1 MTFPGLLRALV
12 MWCLWRKSLMLAFH
26 LWLCNYTGLAI
37 ILFQL
42 GTILTNILDSIPPLL
57 ITLAIW
63 FLGMKRTPHY
73 FIWRMILHRDTYIA
87 KFCAGHLKSAHAQV
101 MAKHSLI
108 LPEWAWFLDFIVVNI
123 PVGGA
128 EVYHRSNEIQCAID
142 IKNCSYKYRIIHIS
156 TEIILQKKNLTS

>member
-1 MTFPGLLRALV
+1 MVFVKKVIDVGV
-12 MWCLWRKSLMLAFH
+12 S
-26 LWLCNYTGLAI
+26 YV
-37 ILFQL
+37 
-42 GTILTNILDSIPPLL
+42 
-57 ITLAIW
+57 TLQ
-63 FLGMKRTPHY
+63 
-73 FIWRMILHRDTYIA
+73 LHRTSYNFISTWNHIGKHSWFNSSFTYYSSHLVPRDEKDTSLFYLENDPPQ
-87 KFCAGHLKSAHAQV
+87 GHIYCKILCWAFEV
-101 MAKHSLI
+101 WTCTGNGKHSLI